1 MATLN
6 DMIEEVTQSL
16 AGYTLKQERINF
28 LNTAITGTSTS
39 LNLGI
44 GTNLA
49 KGVVEI
55 DDELLYAISFNTNNN
70 TVDIAPG
77 FGRGYDGT
85 DAAAHTQ
92 HSKVVFSPTFP
103 RNAVKRAIN
112 DTIVAVFPRLFA
124 TDSFTF
130 TYNSANNTYA
140 LPDDLDTILDLSWQ
154 TLGSSAEWMPIKRW
168 RANRNAN
175 IATFNSSKTVTIY
188 DGVAPGRTVQ
198 VHHTM
203 PPLKL
208 NSGVD
213 DFVQITGLPESSRDV
228 ITWGAAYRLAAYQDA
243 GRISATSPEA
253 DLIDSK
259 VPTNAAQGLSRFFF
273 SNYQLRLQ
281 EESAKLQDKN
291 PVRLH
296 YVN

>member
-6 DMIEEVTQSL
+6 DMIEEVRQSL
-16 AGYTLKQERINF
+16 AGYTVKQERINF

-85 DAAAHTQ
+85 DAASHAQ
-92 HSKVVFSPTFP
+92 YAKVVFSPTFP

-124 TDSFTF
+124 VDSFTF
-130 TYNSANNTYA
+130 SYNAATNTYA
-140 LPDDLDTILDLSWQ
+140 LPDDVDIILDISWQ
-154 TLGSSAEWMPIKRW
+154 TLGSSKEWLPIKRW
-168 RANRNAN
+168 RANKNAN
-175 IATFNSSKTVTIY
+175 VATFNSSKTVTIY

-203 PPLKL
+203 RPIKL
-208 NSGVD
+208 TSGID
-213 DFVQITGLPESSRDV
+213 DFAQVSGLPESSRDV

-253 DLIDSK
+253 DLIDTK

-281 EESAKLQDKN
+281 EETTKLQDDN

>member
-6 DMIEEVTQSL
+6 DMIEEVRQSL
-16 AGYTLKQERINF
+16 AGYTVKQERINF

-85 DAAAHTQ
+85 DAAAHAQ
-92 HSKVVFSPTFP
+92 YAKVVFSPTFP

-124 TDSFTF
+124 VDSFTF
-130 TYNSANNTYA
+130 SYNAATNTYA
-140 LPDDLDTILDLSWQ
+140 LPDDVDIILDISWQ
-154 TLGSSAEWMPIKRW
+154 TLGSSKEWLPIKRW
-168 RANRNAN
+168 RANKNAN
-175 IATFNSSKTVTIY
+175 VATFNSSKTVTIY

-203 PPLKL
+203 RPIKL
-208 NSGVD
+208 TSGTD
-213 DFVQITGLPESSRDV
+213 DFAQVSGLPESSRDV

-253 DLIDSK
+253 DLIDTK

-281 EESAKLQDKN
+281 EETTKLQDDN

>member
-6 DMIEEVTQSL
+6 DMIDEVRQSL
-16 AGYTLKQERINF
+16 SGYTLKQERINF
-28 LNTAITGTSTS
+28 LNTGITNTATS

-70 TVDIAPG
+70 TIDIAPG

-85 DAAAHTQ
+85 TPAAHNQ
-92 HSKVVFSPTFP
+92 YAKVIFSPTFP

-112 DTIVAVFPRLFA
+112 DTIVAVFPKLFA
-124 TDSFTF
+124 TDSYTF
-130 TYNSANNTYA
+130 SYNAATNTYA
-140 LPDDLDTILDLSWQ
+140 LPDDLDTVLDITWQ
-154 TLGSSAEWMPIKRW
+154 TLGSSKEWLPVKRW
-168 RANRNAN
+168 RLDKNAN
-175 IATFNSSKTVTIY
+175 AASFNSRKALTIY
-188 DGVAPGRTVQ
+188 DAIGPGRTVQ

-203 PPLKL
+203 SPLKL
-208 NSGVD
+208 ENGTD
-213 DFVQITGLPESSRDV
+213 DFAAVSGLPESSRDV

-243 GRISATSPEA
+243 GRISQTAPEA
-253 DLIDSK
+253 DLIDTK
-259 VPTNAAQGLSRFFF
+259 VPSNASQGLSRFFF

-281 EESAKLQDKN
+281 EESDKLLDEN

>member
-6 DMIEEVTQSL
+6 DMIEEVRQSL
-16 AGYTLKQERINF
+16 AGYTVKQERINF
-28 LNTAITGTSTS
+28 LNTAITTTSTT
-39 LNLGI
+39 LELGL

-55 DDELLYAISFNTNNN
+55 DDELLYAISFNTQNN
-70 TVDIAPG
+70 TINLAPG

-85 DAAAHTQ
+85 DGAAHAQ
-92 HSKVVFSPTFP
+92 YAKVVFSPTFP

-112 DTIVAVFPRLFA
+112 DTIVAVFPKLFA
-124 TDSFTF
+124 VDDFTF
-130 TYNSANNTYA
+130 SYNAATNTYA
-140 LPDDLDTILDLSWQ
+140 LPDDLDIILDISWQ
-154 TLGSSAEWMPIKRW
+154 TLGSSKEWLPIKRW
-168 RANRNAN
+168 RANKNAN
-175 IATFNSSKTVTIY
+175 VATFNSSKTVTIY

-203 PPLKL
+203 RPLKL

-213 DFVQITGLPESSRDV
+213 DFAQVTGLPESSRDV

-253 DLIDSK
+253 DLIDTKIPS
-259 VPTNAAQGLSRFFF
+259 NASQGLSRFFF

-281 EESAKLQDKN
+281 EESAKLQDDN

>member
-1 MATLN
+1 
-6 DMIEEVTQSL
+6 MIEEVRQSL
-16 AGYTLKQERINF
+16 AGYTVKQERINF
-28 LNTAITGTSTS
+28 LNTAITTTSTT
-39 LNLGI
+39 LELGL

-55 DDELLYAISFNTNNN
+55 DDELLYAISFNTQNN
-70 TVDIAPG
+70 TINLAPG

-85 DAAAHTQ
+85 DGAAHAQ
-92 HSKVVFSPTFP
+92 YAKVVFSPTFP

-112 DTIVAVFPRLFA
+112 DTIVAVFPKLFA
-124 TDSFTF
+124 VDDFTF
-130 TYNSANNTYA
+130 SYNAATNTYA
-140 LPDDLDTILDLSWQ
+140 LPDDLDIILDISWQ
-154 TLGSSAEWMPIKRW
+154 TLGSSKEWLPIKRW
-168 RANRNAN
+168 RANKNAN
-175 IATFNSSKTVTIY
+175 VATFNSSKTVTIY

-203 PPLKL
+203 RPLKL

-213 DFVQITGLPESSRDV
+213 DFAQVTGLPESSRDV

-253 DLIDSK
+253 DLIDTKIPS
-259 VPTNAAQGLSRFFF
+259 NASQGLSRFFF

-281 EESAKLQDKN
+281 EESAKLQDDN

>member
-6 DMIEEVTQSL
+6 DMIEEVRQSL
-16 AGYTLKQERINF
+16 AGYTVKQERINF
-28 LNTAITGTSTS
+28 LNTAISGTSTT
-39 LNLGI
+39 LNLGVS
-44 GTNLA
+44 TNLA
-49 KGVVEI
+49 KGVIEI
-55 DDELLYAISFNTNNN
+55 DDELLYAISFNTQNN
-70 TVDIAPG
+70 TVTLAPG

-85 DAAAHTQ
+85 DAAAHAL
-92 HSKVVFSPTFP
+92 HSKVIFSPTFP

-112 DTIVAVFPRLFA
+112 DTIVAVFPKLFA
-124 TDSFTF
+124 IDSFTF
-130 TYNSANNTYA
+130 PYNAATNTYA
-140 LPDDLDTILDLSWQ
+140 LPDDLDTILDISWQ
-154 TLGSSAEWMPIKRW
+154 TLGSSKEWLPIKRW
-168 RANRNAN
+168 RANKNAN
-175 IATFNSSKTVTIY
+175 VATFNSSKTVTIY

-198 VHHTM
+198 VHHTL

-208 NSGVD
+208 TSGTD
-213 DFVQITGLPESSRDV
+213 DFVQVTGLPESTRDV

-243 GRISATSPEA
+243 GRISSSSPEA
-253 DLIDSK
+253 DLIDTK

-281 EESAKLQDKN
+281 EESAKLQDHN

>member
-1 MATLN
+1 
-6 DMIEEVTQSL
+6 MIEEVRQSL
-16 AGYTLKQERINF
+16 AGYTVKQERINF

-85 DAAAHTQ
+85 DAAAHAQ
-92 HSKVVFSPTFP
+92 YAKVVFSPTFP

-124 TDSFTF
+124 VDSFTF
-130 TYNSANNTYA
+130 SYNAATNTYA
-140 LPDDLDTILDLSWQ
+140 LPDDVDIILDISWQ
-154 TLGSSAEWMPIKRW
+154 TLGSSKEWLPIKRW
-168 RANRNAN
+168 RANKNAN
-175 IATFNSSKTVTIY
+175 VATFNSSKTVTIY

-203 PPLKL
+203 RPIKL
-208 NSGVD
+208 TSGID
-213 DFVQITGLPESSRDV
+213 DFAQVSGLPESSRDV

-253 DLIDSK
+253 DLIDTK

-281 EESAKLQDKN
+281 EETTKLQDDN